1 LKILKNRIFLSAL
14 CIIVAAAV
22 SFVLLPRFYE
32 NKDATVMVLRAAE
45 DIPAGT
51 RVEDKHLVQAE
62 VGKLGLSE
70 DVINDKSQIAG
81 KIAQADI
88 FKGDYFSQKKLG
100 EYLADEKLDLIAKNN
115 QRLIT
120 ISVPSIAAGLSSHL
134 QSGDI
139 VTVAMFIT
147 KASDGQSASP
157 QVILYPEL
165 KGLEVYSVENAR
177 TQSTAQVREQQAE
190 GQSSS
195 GDPVPK
201 AVTLV
206 ATEAQATKLIEAEY
220 TGKLHLIFEKRGA
233 SHER

>member
-1 LKILKNRIFLSAL
+1 MKILKNRIFLSAL

-32 NKDATVMVLRAAE
+32 NKDATVMVLRATQ

-51 RVEDKHLVQAE
+51 RMVEKHLAQAD
-62 VGKLGLSE
+62 VGKLGLPE
-70 DVINDKSQIAG
+70 DVINDKSKVVG
-81 KIAQADI
+81 KIAQTDI
-88 FKGDYFSQKKLG
+88 FKGDYFSPKKLG
-100 EYLADEKLDLIAKNN
+100 EYLADEKLDHIAENN
-115 QRLIT
+115 QRLVT
-120 ISVPSIAAGLSSHL
+120 ISVPSVAAGLSSHL

-139 VTVAMFIT
+139 VTVAVFMD
-147 KASDGQSASP
+147 KASNGQSAFP

-165 KGLEVYSVENAR
+165 KGLEVYSVENSR
-177 TQSTAQVREQQAE
+177 TQSTAQVREQQTK

-206 ATEAQATKLIEAEY
+206 ATEAQASKLIEAEY

>member
-1 LKILKNRIFLSAL
+1 MKILKNRIFLSAL

-62 VGKLGLSE
+62 VGKLGLPE
-70 DVINDKSQIAG
+70 DVINDKSQIVG
-81 KIAQADI
+81 KIAQTDI
-88 FKGDYFSQKKLG
+88 FKGDYFSPKKLG
-100 EYLADEKLDLIAKNN
+100 EYLADEKLDHIAKNN

-139 VTVAMFIT
+139 VTVAVFIT

-206 ATEAQATKLIEAEY
+206 VTEAQATKLIEAEY